1 MIPLRLV
8 LLSSALLSIFGIV
21 TSQSVNKVHLGFPEA
36 WDGDKYRELYC
47 PSKNIPKFL
56 DGYFLCQL
64 SAAYGDLKGKPGTRL
79 NHMIDAIGAIGAFH
93 ISNGQVVF
101 SAQYYPSRPYKIWEF
116 YDRNMTKA
124 SVPWAGW
131 SDYNLTAMARW
142 EQVPSNP
149 DSARFHPNLDFWRV
163 GNKVVAGTEAPYWVG
178 YEFDVRNLNKFKLF
192 QFKEENGIFG
202 NPRPSMI
209 PISMAIHERS
219 DHDGTIWG
227 SFSAM
232 NFNEQR
238 FYQGIFTVSPEGVRK
253 VVGLYDYGVWDAN
266 ACGKDDEYIGD
277 KTLLPG
283 YIHSITSTE
292 NYIILPITSLLINP
306 CKFKEPPMTNPKSP
320 IQNGGLW
327 GMDFYDMVPMRF
339 LVFNK
344 KTGEFTTQKPLE
356 VFPSMFVTHQLNA
369 FENPDGTLV
378 ADMVVYDS
386 HDPYVKYFYTDFLT
400 TQLYPSTARI
410 LRFNLDTK
418 GSRVMYSYLVP
429 QETIAA
435 DFPQINHGYEGR
447 AYQWAYLV
455 EHPFAS
461 DNTILKI
468 NVDDP
473 AGSRNLKFKSDPSLV
488 LHEPYFVARPDARR
502 EDDGVLVIRA
512 LDLSENK
519 GVLLIVDAVTMTE
532 IGRAYVP
539 ISIPFGFHNRFF
551 SKKDLGLPEGF
562 HVNQFRPTVPA
573 TARTTPEQP
582 IPLTNTKAS
591 TQKQTTMSI
600 QTSARPQPS
609 IPYSPITQKPNPN
622 GWSRI
627 TVDHSG
633 TTKTYPSMPHTS
645 AKPPKW
651 LPVSATSEV
660 PWWKRVQSTDRP
672 RTIRPSSIEKIST
685 TKMQPTFGT
694 THLPSLPSTFKPVQ
708 PEMPFSTPEPKTNV
722 ISPSETTETPSAM
735 RELYE
740 ETIKALCRWLP
751 RVFKTISSDVCIE
764 NSQKAVKWMSPIAS
778 NYADQLHIPN
788 PFNPQMQVADDPRAA
803 RLPNVRPSLY
813 RPVHP
818 RGHYN
823 IIPPRPQQQ

>member
-1 MIPLRLV
+1 MIPLRLA
-8 LLSSALLSIFGIV
+8 LLSSALLSILGIV
-21 TSQSVNKVHLGFPEA
+21 ISQSVNKVHLGFPEA

-178 YEFDVRNLNKFKLF
+178 YEFD
-192 QFKEENGIFG
+192 
-202 NPRPSMI
+202 
-209 PISMAIHERS
+209 
-219 DHDGTIWG
+219 
-227 SFSAM
+227 
-232 NFNEQR
+232 
-238 FYQGIFTVSPEGVRK
+238 GIFTVSPEGVRK

-410 LRFNLDTK
+410 LRFTLDTK

-573 TARTTPEQP
+573 AARTTQEQP
-582 IPLTNTKAS
+582 LPLTNTKAS
-591 TQKQTTMSI
+591 TTQKQTSMPI

-633 TTKTYPSMPHTS
+633 TTKTYPSLPVTT

-672 RTIRPSSIEKIST
+672 RTIRPSSIERIST
-685 TKMQPTFGT
+685 TKMHPSFGT
-694 THLPSLPSTFKPVQ
+694 THLPSTFKPVS
-708 PEMPFSTPEPKTNV
+708 PEMPLPTPEPKTNI

-764 NSQKAVKWMSPIAS
+764 NSQKAVK
-778 NYADQLHIPN
+778 
-788 PFNPQMQVADDPRAA
+788 
-803 RLPNVRPSLY
+803 
-813 RPVHP
+813 
-818 RGHYN
+818 
-823 IIPPRPQQQ
+823 

>member
-1 MIPLRLV
+1 MSSIRIFLTTS
-8 LLSSALLSIFGIV
+8 LLLGTAFA
-21 TSQSVNKVHLGFPEA
+21 QSVNKVHLGFPDA

-64 SAAYGDLKGKPGTRL
+64 SAAYGNLSAQPGHRL
-79 NHMIDAIGAIGAFH
+79 SHMIDAIGAIGAFH

-131 SDYNLTAMARW
+131 SDYNMTAMSRW

-149 DSARFHPNLDFWRV
+149 DSARFHPNLDFWKI

-192 QFKEENGIFG
+192 PFKEDNGIFG

-219 DHDGTIWG
+219 DPDGTIWG

-238 FYQGIFTVSPEGVRK
+238 FYQGIFTVSPSGVRK

-283 YIHSITSTE
+283 YVHSITSTE
-292 NYIILPITSLLINP
+292 NFVILPITSLLINP
-306 CKFKEPPMTNPKSP
+306 CKFKEPPMSNHKSP
-320 IQNGGLW
+320 IQKGGLW

-344 KTGEFTTQKPLE
+344 KTMEFVTQKPME

-410 LRFNLDTK
+410 LRFTLDVK
-418 GSRVMYSYLVP
+418 GYRVMYSYLVP

-435 DFPQINHGYEGR
+435 DFPQINHIYEGR
-447 AYQWAYLV
+447 AYQWAYMV

-473 AGSRNLKFKSDPSLV
+473 AGSRNLRFKTDASLV
-488 LHEPYFVARPDARR
+488 LHEPWFVSRPDARR
-502 EDDGVLVIRA
+502 EDDGVLLVRA

-519 GVLLIVDAVTMTE
+519 GVLLVIDAVTMTE

-562 HVNQFRPTVPA
+562 HVNQFRPTVPITPSTVETQTTLKTTQSA
-573 TARTTPEQP
+573 WSKITVGRTTTAKPQVP
-582 IPLTNTKAS
+582 SS
-591 TQKQTTMSI
+591 TVTTH
-600 QTSARPQPS
+600 R
-609 IPYSPITQKPNPN
+609 
-622 GWSRI
+622 
-627 TVDHSG
+627 
-633 TTKTYPSMPHTS
+633 
-645 AKPPKW
+645 PPKW
-651 LPVSATSEV
+651 LPVSATSEI
-660 PWWKRVQSTDRP
+660 PWWKRVQSTTKPRP
-672 RTIRPSSIEKIST
+672 VKPLPTSSEKTT
-685 TKMQPTFGT
+685 TKGRLTLGT
-694 THLPSLPSTFKPVQ
+694 LKPVTQSPLTPTFKPVSTEQ
-708 PEMPFSTPEPKTNV
+708 PLVRPNTNV
-722 ISPSETTETPSAM
+722 LPPAENKETPSAI

-740 ETIKALCRWLP
+740 ETLRALCRWLP
-751 RVFKTISSDVCIE
+751 KVFKTISSDVCIE
-764 NSQKAVKWMSPIAS
+764 NGQKAVKWMSPIAS
-778 NYADQLHIPN
+778 NYADQLHLPN
-788 PFNPQMQVADDPRAA
+788 PFNPELRVADDPA
-803 RLPNVRPSLY
+803 RLPNIRPSFY
-813 RPVHP
+813 RQDRP
-818 RGHYN
+818 RGPY
-823 IIPPRPQQQ
+823 RRVDQQN